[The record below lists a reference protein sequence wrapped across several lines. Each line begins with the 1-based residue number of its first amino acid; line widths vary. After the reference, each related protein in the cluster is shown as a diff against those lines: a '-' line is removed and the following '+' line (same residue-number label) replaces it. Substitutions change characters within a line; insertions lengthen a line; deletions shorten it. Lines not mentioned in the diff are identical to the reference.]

1 MKILF
6 LTRGSVHDGLGHVTR
21 SRAVAAEFA
30 GRAQV
35 KFIAIG
41 DGCAAALLEGRG
53 FEFVADATEDSARK
67 IAAEFAPDIVF
78 LDLLRLDRELTRHL
92 AKCATIIGLSPIL
105 DCMDELP
112 LVFHRT
118 AHRDPRWPSTV
129 EFRCGLQYAVVGA
142 HCRRVPE
149 DIFEHHAA
157 EPQLSIA
164 VSMGGTDAANK
175 TVQVLSKLR
184 EHKSPLLIWALLG
197 EGYAHSY
204 EELVGQTRGTPH
216 EIIFAKTNDSMWR
229 VLHMCS
235 LVILAAGTTT
245 YEAARAG
252 LPSINLLATPRNAF
266 LIAELAARGAAIC
279 DAVGFDEALANLN
292 NHLNALDTNR
302 DRLRAMHRAG
312 QALVDGR
319 GAARIAAES
328 IAFHHA
334 RAR

>member
-41 DGCAAALLEGRG
+41 DGCAATLLEGRG
-53 FEFVADATEDSARK
+53 FEFVANATEQSARK
-67 IAAEFAPDIVF
+67 IAADFAPEIVF
-78 LDLLRLDRELTRHL
+78 LDLLRLNREFTRHL
-92 AKCATIIGLSPIL
+92 VKSASVIGLSPIF

-118 AHRDPRWPSTV
+118 EHRDPRWPGGV
-129 EFRCGLQYAVVGA
+129 DFRCGLQYAVVGA

-149 DIFEHHAA
+149 EIFEHHAA

-175 TVQVLSKLR
+175 TVQVLRQLR
-184 EHKSPLLIWALLG
+184 EHTRPLLIWALLG

-204 EELVGQTRGTPH
+204 EELVSQTRGTPH

-245 YEAARAG
+245 YEAACAG
-252 LPSINLLATPRNAF
+252 LPSINLLEAATSQY
-266 LIAELAARGAAIC
+266 LVAELVEKGAAIC
-279 DAVGFDEALANLN
+279 DGIAFPEALD
-292 NHLNALDTNR
+292 ALPAHIAALEADR
-302 DRLRAMHRAG
+302 PRLRAMHRAA
-312 QALVDGR
+312 QSLVDGK
-319 GAARIAAES
+319 GATRIAEEA
-328 IAFHHA
+328 IAFHTA
-334 RAR
+334 